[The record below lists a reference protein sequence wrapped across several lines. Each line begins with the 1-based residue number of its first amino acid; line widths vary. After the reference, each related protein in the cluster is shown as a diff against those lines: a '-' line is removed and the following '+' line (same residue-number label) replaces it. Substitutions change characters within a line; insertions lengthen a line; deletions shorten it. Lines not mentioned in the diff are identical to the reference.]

1 MLNTLAAIFV
11 PTIPALIGCGLIM
24 GLINIIRLVA
34 PGLVEQFPELF
45 KLFKLI
51 GSTVF
56 AYLSIMIGINTAKEL
71 GASTSI
77 GAVMAGLLAMPGLA
91 DITLFGEKLQPN
103 SGGIFAVLMV
113 VVFSSKLEL
122 WFRSI
127 VKESLDLILTPFVTI
142 LVSSLVA
149 IMIFQPIGHYLNQL
163 LAQGVSLSL
172 LNQGGGAVVTGA
184 ALGGSFLFYS

>member
-1 MLNTLAAIFV
+1 
-11 PTIPALIGCGLIM
+11 
-24 GLINIIRLVA
+24 
-34 PGLVEQFPELF
+34 
-45 KLFKLI
+45 
-51 GSTVF
+51 
-56 AYLSIMIGINTAKEL
+56 
-71 GASTSI
+71 
-77 GAVMAGLLAMPGLA
+77 GLLAMPGLA

-142 LVSSLVA
+142 LVSALVA
-149 IMIFQPIGHYLNQL
+149 IMVFQPIGHYLNQL

-172 LNQGGGAVVTGA
+172 
-184 ALGGSFLFYS
+184 